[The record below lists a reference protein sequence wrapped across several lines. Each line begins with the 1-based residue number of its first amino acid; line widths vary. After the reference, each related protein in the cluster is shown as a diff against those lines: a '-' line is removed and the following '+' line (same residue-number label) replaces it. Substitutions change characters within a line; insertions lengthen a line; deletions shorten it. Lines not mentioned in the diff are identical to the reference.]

1 MTNQPSFS
9 NHLSLGQNGR
19 ALSVGRLDQTK
30 YGEPPLPTYPY
41 LDQYVEDDVEVA
53 TVDEHV
59 GEKSPDLLLLVRVEY
74 EGSLNVGRAVRSHCL
89 GGVSIGQDQH
99 VVDEH
104 TDLEVKNSSSHF
116 FVL

>member
-1 MTNQPSFS
+1 MGN
-9 NHLSLGQNGR
+9 
-19 ALSVGRLDQTK
+19 AW
-30 YGEPPLPTYPY
+30 PPLPTYPY

-116 FVL
+116 FVLWYWIDVSPAMVKIWVSKEIFDGN